1 MIHTVELFP
10 VLDKLLSECL
20 RSCTEEDWKRYTLAK
35 KWTVK
40 DVAAHLLDGNIRT
53 ISMLRDGHFGEP
65 PGAINSYSDLVNF
78 LNKLNADWVS
88 AYKRVSAA
96 LLIEQLETTGR
107 EFCACMAS
115 LDPMGEAIFAV
126 SWAGETRS
134 LNWFHVA
141 REYTEKWHHQQQ
153 IRTALGMPEAL
164 MVPELFDPFI
174 STLLIGMPHA
184 LRNSKAKE
192 GSVLTIEINSASLL
206 RWQWKKTDE
215 GWLLIEEGEVG
226 YNGNTIAGVTEKE
239 TNDEV
244 SIATASIR
252 IPAELAWQLFTKA
265 IDPLETIERVEI
277 DGSKELAREAL
288 GMVAVMA

>member
-1 MIHTVELFP
+1 MIHTVALFP
-10 VLDKLLSECL
+10 ILDKLLIECL
-20 RSCTEEDWKRYTLAK
+20 RSCSAEEWNRYTVAK

-65 PGAINSYSDLVNF
+65 PGAINSYSDLVDF
-78 LNKLNADWVS
+78 LNKLNAEWVM

-96 LLIEQLETTGR
+96 LLIEQLETTGP
-107 EFCACMAS
+107 EYCACMAS
-115 LDPMGEAIFAV
+115 LDPMAEAMFAV

-153 IRTALGMPEAL
+153 IRTALGMPEPL

-174 STLLIGMPHA
+174 STLLMGMPHA
-184 LRNSKAKE
+184 LRNSKAGE
-192 GSVLTIEINSASLL
+192 GSVLSMEIISASLL
-206 RWQWKKTDE
+206 RWNWKKTDE

-239 TNDEV
+239 TNDAGR
-244 SIATASIR
+244 IATASIR
-252 IPAELAWQLFTKA
+252 ITAELAWQLFTRA
-265 IDPLETIERVEI
+265 INPLEAMDRAEI

>member
-1 MIHTVELFP
+1 MIHTVALFP
-10 VLDKLLSECL
+10 VLDKLLIECL
-20 RSCTEEDWKRYTLAK
+20 RSCAEEDWKRFTLAR

-65 PGAINSYSDLVNF
+65 PAGINSYSDLVNY
-78 LNKLNADWVS
+78 LNNLNADWVA
-88 AYKRVSAA
+88 AYKRVSTA
-96 LLIEQLETTGR
+96 LLIEQLEKTGP
-107 EFCACMAS
+107 EYWACMAS
-115 LDPMGEAIFAV
+115 LDPMAEAIFTV

-153 IRTALGMPEAL
+153 IRTALGMPEPL

-174 STLLIGMPHA
+174 STLLMGMPHA
-184 LRNSKAKE
+184 LRNSKAGE
-192 GSVLTIEINSASLL
+192 GSLLKMEIISASLL
-206 RWQWKKTDE
+206 RWNWKKTVE
-215 GWLLIEEGEVG
+215 GWKLIEEYEAGDDR
-226 YNGNTIAGVTEKE
+226 NTIAGVSEKE
-239 TNDEV
+239 TNDAGR
-244 SIATASIR
+244 IATASIR
-252 IPAELAWQLFTKA
+252 IPAELAWQLFTRA
-265 IDPLETIERVEI
+265 INPLEAMERVEI

>member
-1 MIHTVELFP
+1 M
-10 VLDKLLSECL
+10 
-20 RSCTEEDWKRYTLAK
+20 
-35 KWTVK
+35 K
-40 DVAAHLLDGNIRT
+40 DVAAHLLDGNMRT

-65 PGAINSYSDLVNF
+65 PGAINSYSDLVDF
-78 LNKLNADWVS
+78 LNKLNAEWVS

-96 LLIEQLETTGR
+96 LLIEQLETTGP

-115 LDPMGEAIFAV
+115 LDPMAEAMFAV

-153 IRTALGMPEAL
+153 IRTTLGMPEPL

-174 STLLIGMPHA
+174 STLLMGMPHA
-184 LRNSKAKE
+184 LRNSKAGE
-192 GSVLTIEINSASLL
+192 GSVLRMEIISASLL
-206 RWQWKKTDE
+206 RWQWKKTGE
-215 GWLLIEEGEVG
+215 GWVLIEEGEVG

-239 TNDEV
+239 TNDAGM
-244 SIATASIR
+244 IATASIR
-252 IPAELAWQLFTKA
+252 ITAELAWQLFTRA
-265 IDPLETIERVEI
+265 INPLEAMDRAEI